1 MFHSQESGSL
11 LALERHKDPTLRPIR
26 LGVCRDVVDEEARA
40 DEKNGLK
47 QI

>member
-11 LALERHKDPTLRPIR
+11 LALERPKDPTLRLVR
-26 LGVCRDVVDEEARA
+26 LGVCHDVADEEARA
-40 DEKNGLK
+40 DEKNDLK